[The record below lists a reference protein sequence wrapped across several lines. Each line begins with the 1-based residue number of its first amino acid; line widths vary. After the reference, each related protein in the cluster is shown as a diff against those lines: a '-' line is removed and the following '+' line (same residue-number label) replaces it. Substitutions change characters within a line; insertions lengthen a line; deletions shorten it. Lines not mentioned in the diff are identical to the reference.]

1 MRNECYYATTT
12 KLWRDEPSKDE
23 KKKLKLR
30 SNRQPEVTVSV
41 IQYSKWNHQYQDFET
56 TAGKMKD
63 SARYADLASDPSNNY
78 HCATLTSEETLRGK
92 EVF

>member
-1 MRNECYYATTT
+1 MRNECYYTTTT
-12 KLWRDEPSKDE
+12 KLWRDEPSKEE

-41 IQYSKWNHQYQDFET
+41 IQFIKWNHQYQDFEI

>member
-1 MRNECYYATTT
+1 MRNECYYTTTT

-23 KKKLKLR
+23 KKKLKMR

-41 IQYSKWNHQYQDFET
+41 IQYSKWNHQYQDFEI
-56 TAGKMKD
+56 TAKKMKD
-63 SARYADLASDPSNNY
+63 SARYADSVSDPSNNY
-78 HCATLTSEETLRGK
+78 HCATLTSEDTLRGK

>member
-1 MRNECYYATTT
+1 MRNECYYTTTT
-12 KLWRDEPSKDE
+12 KLWTDEPSKDK

-41 IQYSKWNHQYQDFET
+41 IQYSKWNHQYQDFEI
-56 TAGKMKD
+56 TAEKMKD
-63 SARYADLASDPSNNY
+63 SARCADLVSDPSNKY

>member
-1 MRNECYYATTT
+1 MRNECYYTTTT

-30 SNRQPEVTVSV
+30 TNRKPEVTVSV
-41 IQYSKWNHQYQDFET
+41 IQYSKWNHQYQEFEI

-63 SARYADLASDPSNNY
+63 SARYADLASDLSNNY
-78 HCATLTSEETLRGK
+78 HFATLTSEETLRGK

>member
-1 MRNECYYATTT
+1 MRNECYYTTTT

-41 IQYSKWNHQYQDFET
+41 IQYSKWNHQYQDIKI
-56 TAGKMKD
+56 TAEKMKD
-63 SARYADLASDPSNNY
+63 SIIHAGLASDPSNNY
-78 HCATLTSEETLRGK
+78 HCTTLTSEETLRGK